1 MAVDALAVLAGA
13 LLCALVLLVCADVTS
28 RTFHLVPMPWAPD
41 FSEYALYGITF
52 LGAPW
57 VLREEGH
64 IAIEIVVE
72 RLAPAARRTAR
83 RAVELLGALV
93 CAVLFY
99 YACRQLG
106 RSYAAHN
113 LVYETFAFPEW
124 WQYVL
129 PPPIF
134 ALLFALYVR
143 QLLGRA
149 R

>member
-1 MAVDALAVLAGA
+1 VVDALAVAAGA
-13 LLCALVLLVCADVTS
+13 LLCALVVLVCLDVTS

-41 FSEYALYGITF
+41 FSEYGLYGITF

-57 VLREEGH
+57 VLRERGH
-64 IAIEIVVE
+64 IAIELVVE
-72 RLAPAARRTAR
+72 RLPAAARRRAE
-83 RAVELLGALV
+83 RAVDVLGALV

-99 YACRQLG
+99 YACRQLW

-124 WQYVL
+124 WQYL
-129 PPPIF
+129 MPPPIF
-134 ALLFALYVR
+134 ALLCALYLR
-143 QLLGRA
+143 RLFGRA

>member
-1 MAVDALAVLAGA
+1 MNALAVLAGA

-64 IAIEIVVE
+64 IAIEILVE
-72 RLAPAARRTAR
+72 RLAPRARRVAR

-93 CAVLFY
+93 CAVLLY
-99 YACRQLG
+99 YACRQLW
-106 RSYAAHN
+106 RSYAAQN

-143 QLLGRA
+143 QLLGRT

>member
-1 MAVDALAVLAGA
+1 MAAGA
-13 LLCALVLLVCADVTS
+13 LLCALVVLVCADVTS

-57 VLREEGH
+57 VLRERGH
-64 IAIEIVVE
+64 IAIELLVE
-72 RLAPAARRTAR
+72 RLPEAARRRAA
-83 RAVELLGALV
+83 RAVEVLGALV
-93 CAVLFY
+93 CAVLLY
-99 YACRQLG
+99 YACRQLW
-106 RSYAAHN
+106 RSYAAQN

-134 ALLFALYVR
+134 ALLCALYLR
-143 QLLGRA
+143 QLFGRA

>member
-1 MAVDALAVLAGA
+1 MAAGA
-13 LLCALVLLVCADVTS
+13 LLCALGVLVCLDVTS

-64 IAIEIVVE
+64 IAIELIVE
-72 RLAPAARRTAR
+72 RLRPAGRRAAR
-83 RAVELLGALV
+83 RAVQALGALV
-93 CAVLFY
+93 CAALFY
-99 YACRQLG
+99 FACRQLW
-106 RSYAAHN
+106 RSYVAQN

-134 ALLFALYVR
+134 ALLCALYLRRLFVS
-143 QLLGRA
+143 A

>member
-1 MAVDALAVLAGA
+1 MAGA
-13 LLCALVLLVCADVTS
+13 LLCALVVLVCMDVTS

-64 IAIEIVVE
+64 IAIELVVE
-72 RLAPAARRTAR
+72 RLAPGPRCTAR
-83 RAVELLGALV
+83 RAVQVLGALV
-93 CAVLFY
+93 CAALFY
-99 YACRQLG
+99 FACRQLW
-106 RSYAAHN
+106 RSHAAQN

-134 ALLFALYVR
+134 ALLFALYLR

>member
-1 MAVDALAVLAGA
+1 MVDALAVAAGA
-13 LLCALVLLVCADVTS
+13 LLCALVVLVCLDVTS

-57 VLREEGH
+57 VLRERGH
-64 IAIEIVVE
+64 IAIELMVE
-72 RLAPAARRTAR
+72 RLPAAARRTTE
-83 RAVELLGALV
+83 RAVEVLGALV
-93 CAVLFY
+93 CAVLLY
-99 YACRQLG
+99 YACRQLW
-106 RSYAAHN
+106 RSYVAQN

-134 ALLFALYVR
+134 GLLCALYLR
-143 QLLGRA
+143 QLSGTA

>member
-1 MAVDALAVLAGA
+1 MDALAVLAGA
-13 LLCALVLLVCADVTS
+13 LLCALVVLVCSDVTS

-64 IAIEIVVE
+64 IAIELFVE
-72 RLAPAARRTAR
+72 RLRPAARLAAR
-83 RAVELLGALV
+83 RAVEALGALV
-93 CAVLFY
+93 CGVLLY
-99 YACRQLG
+99 YACRLLW
-106 RSYAAHN
+106 RSYEAHN

-124 WQYVL
+124 WQYLL

-134 ALLFALYVR
+134 ALLCALYLR
-143 QLLGRA
+143 QLSGTA